1 MKDKGYAI
9 IIDAVMALFIFIV
22 VVTVMIGPEYF
33 RTPQSDV
40 LSYKKLNYWADD
52 SLDVMNKKGILDEI
66 AYQWSMSGGNRS
78 SPNWTVA
85 ESLCRN
91 YTDKLL
97 PQSPGVGYSMLIGG
111 MELCNSSGNINRTP
125 ESMSDTKGS
134 ASKLL
139 IGFGANKT
147 VKGFIAN
154 TLLADIK
161 SKYTSSFAFFGGF
174 VGNGNITRSIDL
186 PDDAKIESAY
196 MELNAG
202 DGFDLYINGVQ
213 CDSTYTPGADV
224 MAANVKATL
233 GCTNLFSSGNNT
245 IEINFTGGNLS
256 KAFIGGGFIQ
266 VKHKTSEFSEPYMS
280 RYYFPG
286 IRGFINLYSSFY
298 IPAET
303 LNSITGYL
311 HYNRPASEGKSV
323 IFKVGNSI
331 VYNSTDSGEVSY
343 YLTDDNFTKDYSHNF
358 LRLNT
363 VPIRMYIEGGN
374 GTVDVVLSTDLS
386 ASMKTCMDV
395 GGFRVEDWSIGECNG
410 FWADFEYGLGD
421 DYLDGEDNRWTF
433 YNSGWGVDF
442 DDSTLYESS
451 TGSDRRAGIDVTT
464 LSTPAAGDFTAS
476 FKMMMTSGSGNRWA
490 GMVIRKT
497 DPSHSYSDS
506 GYLILYEWDG
516 TLRLWSDGADLLPPV
531 NLPITPQN
539 TWRDIKV
546 TASGNNIKVSVDGTE
561 YIDYTDAASTYTHGF
576 ISLQTGGGVRVKFDD
591 VQIVP
596 TGADSS
602 ICPRLGVC
610 YFFDDTIQDF
620 LYEDIQLH
628 HLVDVDCDMGA
639 VPNCAG
645 GTAQCYCVNCAH
657 WFQVAECGGDTV
669 GGSYDACC
677 APDTCCAGHSA
688 CCREDDDGGFSNAL
702 PDCEQPAWNA
712 NHLTECQAVCD
723 SGAWTGWALGNCAD
737 NAFSSARC
745 VSQCSGGPGP
755 YQTFCHETRAAWG
768 SDGDMGVGSFTG
780 NCDNLPQP
788 LPDSTTYQSPQYV
801 CNGDCNNP
809 LYERCSAEYDIVGVV
824 GSCPSG
830 EYCQCFTEGAG
841 EVCYEFDRR
850 LRGYRRYWQDCTSY
864 HGNGY
869 WPIYEDA
876 TGQCYDCLTWDD
888 HYTCRSD
895 YVSAGMDDSDW
906 STTTTR
912 DTPWDCDWCSR
923 FYRHTFNIPDASAIT
938 WLELN
943 ISCDD
948 GAVCYING
956 HPVLYDP
963 QAQGM
968 STWNEEVNVNPGVLV
983 DGDNIIACQVK
994 EYRGNEGFDLRLGA
1008 DTGLLVDTGASWLY
1022 HHQDND
1028 DYCAS
1033 ERYHRHAPDYRYDP
1047 DSSSCE
1053 YGNWVDDCG
1062 STYPADQPAM
1072 DVAAWTRYNS
1082 KWNYNNGLKPVAEYL
1097 ARMLGG
1103 EFIESESGYG
1113 GDPPASFWN
1122 SADVLIVDGHGA
1134 DPWHQ
1139 AEILNALNNS
1149 KIVITSRDNFVRIRT
1164 NLGNPLYETTDSYDH
1179 RCYYFDQGPGR
1190 FIGDQYE
1197 AMSDYWES
1205 SNHVRRKEH
1214 KAANLLNAIYP
1225 VWYNGDDP
1233 THVCPTDYC
1242 IPGGGSRGCVVCN
1255 ITRINLAKDLD
1266 EFFAHEI
1273 LSNASGANIGLVGY
1287 GSEVTQTQ
1295 NLTSD
1300 FDSLNDT
1307 IYNYSANSGFTCI
1320 SCAIWDS
1327 IKMLNNSNT
1336 GATKQYMI
1344 IMSDGEANTCINDNV
1359 KGAGRITCE
1368 QPSMFAGEGVT
1379 NASNETIYLACL
1391 AKEVYNITVYTIGFA
1406 LDSPEGRDIL
1416 NKTAKCGGG
1425 KFYASSNPE
1434 ELQKI
1439 YANIAKDI
1447 TALSQTVET
1456 AITNTTLYSDSY
1468 IAFDYTP
1475 SNPAGYG
1482 EVALTYETNT
1492 FNDNVNCEGDIP
1504 LPAEGDICQ
1513 LIDAKVT
1520 SYSADHWTDFGGVNN
1535 SGSSGSYHEAFNL
1548 SDDYGPLYFTLGDPY
1563 IVYIKPD
1570 DFVLGETNTVK
1581 ILTGD
1586 SPTERTNCSVD
1597 NRAILTITIKGFSDT
1612 GEKVFPSSSGCN
1624 WTIEFANGSNTYLVN
1639 STIPLG
1645 YTGTKKCKYTNSSI
1659 VPDESNPGD
1668 DAENYAVYK
1677 LLTQL
1682 DFSPAG
1688 GDGVVDIFFDLGSD
1702 VNISMNPT
1710 ANVRSLW
1717 GPVEIKLVAWL

>member
-1 MKDKGYAI
+1 MKDKGYAVI
-9 IIDAVMALFIFIV
+9 MDALMALFIFLV

-33 RTPQSDV
+33 RTPQSDI
-40 LSYKKLNYWADD
+40 LNYKKLNYWADD
-52 SLDVMNKKGILDEI
+52 SLDVMNKKAVLDEI
-66 AYQWSMSGGNRS
+66 AYHWSMSGGNRS

-91 YTDKLL
+91 YTNKIL

-111 MELCNSSGNINRTP
+111 MELCNSSGNINRTL

-134 ASKLL
+134 ASRLL
-139 IGFGANKT
+139 VGFGANKT

-154 TLLADIK
+154 ALLADIK

-174 VGNGNITRSIDL
+174 VGNGNITRFIEL
-186 PDDAKIESAY
+186 PDDAEIDSVY

-202 DGFDLYINGVQ
+202 DDFNLYINGTQ
-213 CDSTYTPGADV
+213 CDGPFIPGGSG

-233 GCTNLFSSGNNT
+233 GCTNLFKSGNNT
-245 IEINFTGGNLS
+245 IDIKFTGGNLS

-266 VKHKTSEFSEPYMS
+266 VKHKTSDWSEPYQK

-286 IRGFINLYSSFY
+286 IHGFINLYSSFY
-298 IPAET
+298 VPDGM
-303 LNSITGYL
+303 LSSITGYL
-311 HYNRPASEGKSV
+311 HYKRPTGEGKNLV
-323 IFKVGNSI
+323 FKVGNMV
-331 VYNSTDSGEVSY
+331 VYNSTDSGDVTATIPDFSAGSMVAS
-343 YLTDDNFTKDYSHNF
+343 TT
-358 LRLNT
+358 
-363 VPIRMYIEGGN
+363 PIRMFIEGGN
-374 GTVDVVLSTDLS
+374 GTADVVLSTDLS

-410 FWADFEYGLGD
+410 FWADLEYGLGD
-421 DYLDGEDNRWTF
+421 DYLNGEDNRWTF
-433 YNSGWGVDF
+433 YGSGWGVDF

-451 TGSDRRAGIDVTT
+451 TGSRRASIDVTT

-476 FKMMMTSGSGNRWA
+476 FRMMMTSGSGNRWA
-490 GMVIRKT
+490 GMVIRKASP
-497 DPSHSYSDS
+497 DHSYSES

-516 TLRLWSDGADLLPPV
+516 TLRLWSDGANLLPPV
-531 NLPITPQN
+531 NLPIAPNN
-539 TWRDIKV
+539 TWREIDIV
-546 TASGNNIKVSVDGTE
+546 ASGNNIRVSVDGTE
-561 YIDYTDAASTYTHGF
+561 YIDHTDAASTYSHGF
-576 ISLQTGGGVRVKFDD
+576 ISLQTDGGVRVKFDD
-591 VQIVP
+591 IQVVP
-596 TGADSS
+596 AGADSS
-602 ICPRLGVC
+602 ICPDLGVC
-610 YFFDDTIQDF
+610 YFFDDTLPDF
-620 LYEDIQLH
+620 LYEDISLH
-628 HLVDVDCDMGA
+628 HLTEADCGSWVA
-639 VPNCAG
+639 VPNCVG
-645 GTAQCYCVNCAH
+645 GTPLCYCNPCAN

-677 APDTCCAGHSA
+677 APDTCCAGLSP
-688 CCREDDDGGFSNAL
+688 CCERDDDGGHSTAL
-702 PDCEQPAWNA
+702 PDCTLATWNA
-712 NHLTECQAVCD
+712 NHLSHCRTECDAE
-723 SGAWTGWALGNCAD
+723 TPWALGDCAA
-737 NAFSSARC
+737 NAFTWVPCRSWCDEGSDPP
-745 VSQCSGGPGP
+745 PGTWG
-755 YQTFCHETRAAWG
+755 TFCHETRAAWG
-768 SDGDMGVGSFTG
+768 SDGDMGVGGFTA
-780 NCDNLPQP
+780 NCDIPPENQP
-788 LPDSTTYQSPQYV
+788 GGLPDSTTYQSQQDV

-841 EVCYEFDRR
+841 EVCYEFDRT
-850 LRGYRRYWQDCTSY
+850 LRGYRRYWRDCTSW

-869 WPIYEDA
+869 WAIYEDA
-876 TGQCYDCLTWDD
+876 TPQCWDCTSFDD

-906 STTTTR
+906 DTITTP
-912 DTPWDCDWCSR
+912 DTPWGCDRCSR
-923 FYRHTFNIPDASAIT
+923 FYRHTFNVPDTTLIT

-956 HPVLYDP
+956 NPVLYDP
-963 QAQGM
+963 QSQGM

-983 DGDNIIACQVK
+983 NGNNIIACQVK
-994 EYRGNEGFDLRLGA
+994 EYRGGEGFNLRLGA
-1008 DTGLLVDTGASWLY
+1008 DTGLLIDTGASWLY
-1022 HHQDND
+1022 HHQDNE
-1028 DYCAS
+1028 DYCVGES
-1033 ERYHRHAPDYRYDP
+1033 SHRHAPNYRYDP

-1053 YGNWVDDCG
+1053 YGVWVDDCG

-1072 DVAAWTRYNS
+1072 DVAAWTRRDS
-1082 KWNYNNGLKPVAEYL
+1082 ESNYNNGFKPVAEYL

-1122 SADVLIVDGHGA
+1122 SADVLIVDGYWA

-1139 AEILNALNNS
+1139 ADILTALANG
-1149 KIVITSRDNFVRIRT
+1149 KIVITSRDNFFRIRS
-1164 NLGNPLYETTDSYDH
+1164 NLGNPPYETTDSYDH
-1179 RCYYFDQGPGR
+1179 RCHYFDQGPGR

-1197 AMSDYWES
+1197 AMSDYWRS
-1205 SNHVRRKEH
+1205 SSHVRRKEH

-1233 THVCPTDYC
+1233 THVCQTEYC
-1242 IPGGGSRGCVVCN
+1242 IPGGGSKGCVVCN

-1295 NLTSD
+1295 NLTSNID
-1300 FDSLNDT
+1300 LLNET
-1307 IYNYSANSGFTCI
+1307 IDNYNANSGFTCI

-1327 IKMLNNSNT
+1327 IKMLNDSST
-1336 GATKQYMI
+1336 GAKKQYMI

-1359 KGAGRITCE
+1359 KGAGRITC
-1368 QPSMFAGEGVT
+1368 QQASPYGAT
-1379 NASNETIYLACL
+1379 NASNETILLGCMAH
-1391 AKEVYNITVYTIGFA
+1391 EVYNITVYTIGFA
-1406 LDSPEGRDIL
+1406 LDSPEGRDTL

-1439 YANIAKDI
+1439 YADIAKEI
-1447 TALSQTVET
+1447 TASSQTVET
-1456 AITNTTLYSDSY
+1456 SITNTTLYGDSY
-1468 IAFDYTP
+1468 IEFDYTP
-1475 SNPAGYG
+1475 SNPVGYG

-1492 FNDNVNCEGDIP
+1492 FNDDVNCEGDIP
-1504 LPAEGDICQ
+1504 LPAAGDRCQ

-1520 SYSADHWTDFGGVNN
+1520 SYSAEHWTDYVRVNN
-1535 SGSSGSYHEAFNL
+1535 SGGSNEAFNL
-1548 SDDYGPLYFTLGDPY
+1548 SDTYPGVGYWGLGDPY
-1563 IVYIKPD
+1563 IVYINPAH
-1570 DFVLGETNTVK
+1570 FVLGETNTVK
-1581 ILTGD
+1581 ILTGN

-1597 NRAILTITIKGFSDT
+1597 NRAILTITVKGFSDT

-1624 WTIEFANGSNTYLVN
+1624 WSIEFANGSDTYLVN
-1639 STIPLG
+1639 YTIPSG
-1645 YTGTKKCKYTNSSI
+1645 YTGTNLCNYTSTSI
-1659 VPDESNPGD
+1659 APDESNPGD
-1668 DAENYAVYK
+1668 DAINYAVYR
-1677 LLTQL
+1677 LLNQL

-1688 GDGVVDIFFDLGSD
+1688 GDGVVDISFDLGDD